1 MNISKYIKALPL
13 GLLLLGATLSV
24 VSCSK
29 DKEIF
34 HTDANSRVDE
44 RIVALR
50 QQLVGAE
57 HGWIM
62 DYYPQRHLNYGG
74 FVLGMKFDDKD
85 NVLISGERE
94 YDLKGNK
101 LEPVLRSMY
110 NLGSDR
116 SVTLNFSTH
125 NAHLH
130 DFGDP
135 GTHLGDGY
143 SRGFEGD
150 HEFMLLENDNP
161 DVIKLKGKKT
171 QNTIYMRRATEP
183 IASYIDKVRAMR
195 QAMYGTPKL
204 NKDHMEALEGSLG
217 GVKVDLTPNDDNYG
231 YYYLVR
237 KDRKEEINEKLAYVA
252 TPQGLRFHKVVE
264 GISELIW
271 NESDKSFSTAK
282 GDKLIARDDPVYP
295 AYSKYLG
302 DYIFS
307 YGNNGQ
313 YKFDVTFEEGRRRSY
328 SIKGAKLPFTIIA
341 HYDIENDRFEIRDQ
355 TIPGGGKLG
364 VWAYPTATSLSTSE
378 GVGMYAKL
386 VEGSNPAQYIMVDNG
401 KWSAYAARSFVLW
414 GPRGGVVDFPNFP
427 GRIILPKFT
436 RKN

>member
-171 QNTIYMRRATEP
+171 QNIIYMRRATEP

-217 GVKVDLTPNDDNYG
+217 GVKVDLTPNDDDEG

-237 KDRKEEINEKLAYVA
+237 KDRKEETNEKLAYVA
-252 TPQGLRFHKVVE
+252 TPQGLRFYKAVE

-271 NESDKSFSTAK
+271 NEADKSFTTAK

-313 YKFDVTFEEGRRRSY
+313 HKFDVTFEEGKRRSY
-328 SIKGAKLPFTIIA
+328 LIKGPKFPITITA
-341 HYDIENDRFEIRDQ
+341 VYDIPNDRFEIRTQPLSDGRGNMY
-355 TIPGGGKLG
+355 TWEPVSG
-364 VWAYPTATSLSTSE
+364 YFATSKEAGL
-378 GVGMYAKL
+378 YAKL
-386 VEGSNPAQYIMVDNG
+386 VEGSNPVQYIMVDNG
-401 KWSAYAARSFVLW
+401 KWGQRVATSYALW
-414 GPRGGVVDFPNFP
+414 KDGWVRYPGVSPE
-427 GRIILPKFT
+427 IIQPKFT